1 MSVPLKIFKRKQKV
15 RKFKPTRITK
25 KNTNIILHNPIKKLE
40 QIKTTSELIKD
51 DIRRMIPNP
60 CSEVYF
66 ISTIQHILIHRG
78 IFIESKNVG
87 KVTRK
92 YFNEWKQ
99 EYENTVL
106 AKEQAK
112 LFEEAKNKC
121 NNIK

>member
-1 MSVPLKIFKRKQKV
+1 MSVPLKIFKRKQKI
-15 RKFKPTRITK
+15 RKFRPTHITK
-25 KNTNIILHNPIKKLE
+25 KNANTILHKPIKKVELV
-40 QIKTTSELIKD
+40 KTNGELIKD

-66 ISTIQHILIHRG
+66 RSTIQHILIHRG

-121 NNIK
+121 K